1 MASNWI
7 GKVTRNKIYQRDHMT
22 CCYCGKVCKSYDGK
36 MDLDTV
42 TLDHVVSQK
51 ELLEASINDADFSKK
66 RKDAKNIVVACNG
79 CNASEKHHSLYAWC
93 VLTGKNYGAILVEIG
108 TRIQKG
114 I

>member
-7 GKVTRNKIYQRDHMT
+7 GKVARNKIYQRDHMT
-22 CCYCGKVCKSYDGK
+22 CCYCGKVCKKYDGH

-51 ELLEASINDADFSKK
+51 ELLEVSLDDADFSKK

-79 CNASEKHHSLYAWC
+79 CNASKKHHSLYAWC
-93 VLTGKNYGAILVEIG
+93 VITNKNYGAILVEIG